1 LKIQNGLCQLS
12 VKILV
17 IYFRKEILF
26 VLQDKN
32 TDPSVP
38 QITPLLYAGI
48 LLEGGIVSYDSNIIT
63 GVLVLGILV
72 QEELSNTD
80 RTGNHLPSYGINFKW

>member
-1 LKIQNGLCQLS
+1 

-26 VLQDKN
+26 VLQRQEYTKDA
-32 TDPSVP
+32 DPSVP
-38 QITPLLYAGI
+38 QISLLYAGI
-48 LLEGGIVSYDSNIIT
+48 LLEGGIVSYDLILLRV
-63 GVLVLGILV
+63 VLVLGILV